1 MMSLRAIA
9 RSAPRAL
16 ARASTTCSIARC
28 QRTSTTSSI
37 LRARPTA
44 FLRTQQVSAFSTSVF
59 RRAPAGEVD
68 EELSAKLAS
77 EIEFEHDVKENEP
90 LPASVKDF
98 LENSP
103 FKVEDT
109 PGKEDVILTRTY
121 NDEKITVSFSIADL
135 HNYEPDMMED
145 AAMEDELDELEGGG
159 RGGARDNSN
168 NQGRGSSAAELGQ
181 EASEEDLE
189 AGDEGAS
196 IPCRLNIVIE
206 KPGKGALNVEA
217 LAQDGAIVVE
227 NLFYFKDAKLA
238 HSDSAEAVHAAQ
250 DAYPGPPFG
259 SLDEDLQILMER
271 YLEERGITQALAMF
285 VPDYMD
291 VKEQREY
298 VAWLNNIKAFVDA

>member
-16 ARASTTCSIARC
+16 ARASATPAFARC
-28 QRTSTTSSI
+28 QRTNASL

-44 FLRTQQVSAFSTSVF
+44 LLRTQQASAFSTTVF
-59 RRAPAGEVD
+59 RRAASEVD

-77 EIEFEHDVKENEP
+77 EIEFENDVKDNEP

-98 LENSP
+98 LDNSP
-103 FKVEDT
+103 FKVQDT
-109 PGKEDVILTRTY
+109 LGQEDVVLTRTY
-121 NDEKITVSFSIADL
+121 GDEKITVTFSIADL
-135 HNYEPDMMED
+135 HNYEPDMLEED
-145 AAMEDELDELEGGG
+145 AAMEDEMDLEHRQQNQAQEANEDLEGGP
-159 RGGARDNSN
+159 
-168 NQGRGSSAAELGQ
+168 Q
-181 EASEEDLE
+181 EPA
-189 AGDEGAS
+189 

-206 KPGKGALNVEA
+206 KPNKGALNIEA

-227 NLFYFKDAKLA
+227 NLFYYKDAKLA
-238 HSDSAEAVHAAQ
+238 HSSDAEAVHAAQ

-271 YLEERGITQALAMF
+271 YLEERGITQALAVF

-298 VAWLNNIKAFVDA
+298 LAWLNNVKAFVDA